1 MLLLSGGTGTPKL
14 LRGLKEI
21 VPQEQITVIVNTAED
36 LWVSGNLVC
45 PDIDTVIYTL
55 ADLIDDSKWW
65 GIKGDTFHTHSKL
78 KALGF
83 KEAMMIG
90 DADRATHIL
99 RTEFIRRGES
109 LTSATMKLCEHY
121 NVKAKVLPMSDEKVE
136 TYIHT
141 KEMGE
146 LHFQHFWITH
156 GGKLEVEKVELRGI
170 EKAKPSKEV
179 IKALER
185 EEAVVIG
192 PSNPVTS
199 IGPIINLRDVREIL
213 RNKFVIAISP
223 FIGKQVISG
232 PAAKFLCA
240 LNYDASSLGVAK
252 YYEDFL
258 DVFIVHEGD
267 DLNVEGIKIVRAD
280 ILMVDKAKSMALAR
294 LVKKLSEDYLR
305 ERKIA
310 KEEKIR

>member
-55 ADLIDDSKWW
+55 AELIDDSKWW
-65 GIKGDTFHTHSKL
+65 GIKGDTFHTHEKL

-90 DADRATHIL
+90 DGDRATHIL
-99 RTEFIRRGES
+99 RTNLLRRGES
-109 LTSATMKLCEHY
+109 LTSATLKLCEY
-121 NVKAKVLPMSDEKVE
+121 FNVKAKVLPMSDEKVE
-136 TYIHT
+136 TYIYT

-146 LHFQHFWITH
+146 LHFQDFWIAH
-156 GGKLEVEKVELRGI
+156 RGKLEVEKIELRGI
-170 EKAKPSKEV
+170 EKARPSREA
-179 IKALER
+179 IQALER
-185 EEAVVIG
+185 EQAVIIG

-199 IGPIINLRDVREIL
+199 IGPIISLREVRKIL
-213 RNKFVIAISP
+213 KDKYVIAVSP

-232 PAAKFLCA
+232 PAAKFLSA
-240 LNYDASSLGVAK
+240 LKYEASSLGVAE
-252 YYEDFL
+252 YYKDFL
-258 DVFIVHEGD
+258 DVFIVHGKDE
-267 DLNVEGIKIVRAD
+267 LNVKGLKIVRTD
-280 ILMVDKAKSMALAR
+280 ILMADKVKSIALAG
-294 LVKKLSEDYLR
+294 LVKKIAE
-305 ERKIA
+305 EGRK
-310 KEEKIR
+310 